1 MSDALSSLQGQSL
14 EGASIS
20 AYGPGVFTLSLATSE
35 GKLTVRLD
43 RQGARV
49 TSVEV

>member
-1 MSDALSSLQGQSL
+1 M
-14 EGASIS
+14 S
-20 AYGPGVFTLSLATSE
+20 AYGPGSFTLTVATAE
-35 GKLTVRLD
+35 GKLTLRLD